1 MEGTGEVNC
10 ITCKNKKQLKPP
22 RANRINLRFFLKEN
36 LKRFSDKKKTSLIYT
51 LICLLIG
58 SNRKIRIQSLVK

>member
-36 LKRFSDKKKTSLIYT
+36 LKRFSDKKK
-51 LICLLIG
+51 LL
-58 SNRKIRIQSLVK
+58 